1 MEKGFDFLSISKYSL
16 CEFVLYECLWI
27 KNIEKR
33 CSWTNTSVTNMGEG
47 FRDDCLFRARVF

>member
-16 CEFVLYECLWI
+16 CEFVLYEYLWI

-33 CSWTNTSVTNMGEG
+33 CSWTNTSVTHIDEG
-47 FRDDCLFRARVF
+47 FRDDCLFRARAF